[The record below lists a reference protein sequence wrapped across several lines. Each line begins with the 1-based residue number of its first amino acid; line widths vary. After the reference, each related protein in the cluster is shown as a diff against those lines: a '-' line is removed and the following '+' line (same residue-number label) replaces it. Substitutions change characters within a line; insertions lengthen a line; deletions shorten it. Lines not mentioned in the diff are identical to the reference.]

1 MTQLKAINWPFH
13 FRGFMKT
20 FGTTKY
26 VYLVALLIAI
36 PRAGESKVVD
46 SRDQEVEQFVVSCE
60 FQTEYILIAI
70 CM

>member
-1 MTQLKAINWPFH
+1 
-13 FRGFMKT
+13 MKT

-46 SRDQEVEQFVVSCE
+46 SRDQEVEQFVVSCV
-60 FQTEYILIAI
+60 FLIPTNFPLQSEKKDNLNVDGKSI
-70 CM
+70 CKFL

>member
-1 MTQLKAINWPFH
+1 
-13 FRGFMKT
+13 MKT

-60 FQTEYILIAI
+60 FQTEYIVIAI

>member
-1 MTQLKAINWPFH
+1 
-13 FRGFMKT
+13 MKT

-46 SRDQEVEQFVVSCE
+46 SRDQEVEQFVVRCE

>member
-1 MTQLKAINWPFH
+1 MTPLKPINLAFH
-13 FRGFMKT
+13 FRSFMKT

-46 SRDQEVEQFVVSCE
+46 SRDEEVEHYVVSCK
-60 FQTEYILIAI
+60 FVDTVWTLKK
-70 CM
+70 